1 MAIEV
6 TALVRQISGSTS
18 EGSARSHR
26 VRCDRPEAKGGSDG
40 GPMGGELFL
49 IGLGGCFM
57 SNLLAAIASRE
68 AGITDV
74 EVALSAQLDGT
85 PPRFTEIEL
94 QVSGVYQDKEELEK
108 LVIMA
113 ERGCIVANT
122 IKEAVV
128 LKTRVK

>member
-6 TALVRQISGSTS
+6 TALVRQVSGSTS
-18 EGSARSHR
+18 EGRARNHS

-57 SNLLAAIASRE
+57 SNLLAAIESRE
-68 AGITDV
+68 AEISAV
-74 EVALSAQLDGT
+74 EVALRAQLEGT

-94 QVSGVYQDKEELEK
+94 QVGGVYQDKEELEK
-108 LVIMA
+108 LVIIA

-122 IKEAVV
+122 IRDAVV
-128 LKTRVK
+128 LRTRVR

>member
-6 TALVRQISGSTS
+6 TALVKQVSDSMS
-18 EGSARSHR
+18 EGSVRSHS
-26 VRCDRPEAKGGSDG
+26 VKCDRPEAKGGSDG

-57 SNLLAAIASRE
+57 SNLLAAIQARE
-68 AGITDV
+68 ADITEV

-85 PPRFTEIEL
+85 PPRFNAIEM
-94 QVSGVYQDKEELEK
+94 QVAGICQDKKELEK
-108 LVIMA
+108 LVVIA

-122 IKEAVV
+122 IKEAVA
-128 LKTRVK
+128 LKTTVK

>member
-6 TALVRQISGSTS
+6 TAQVKQVSGSMS
-18 EGSARSHR
+18 EGSARSHS

-57 SNLLAAIASRE
+57 SNLLAAIQVRE
-68 AGITDV
+68 ADITDV

-85 PPRFTEIEL
+85 PPRFTEIEM
-94 QVSGVYQDKEELEK
+94 QVTGVYQDKEELEK
-108 LVIMA
+108 LVIIA

-122 IKEAVV
+122 IREAVV
-128 LKTRVK
+128 LKTGVK

>member
-1 MAIEV
+1 MGIEV

-18 EGSARSHR
+18 EGRARSHS

-57 SNLLAAIASRE
+57 SNLLAAIESRE
-68 AGITDV
+68 AEITAV
-74 EVALSAQLDGT
+74 EVALSAQLEGT

-108 LVIMA
+108 LVIIA

-122 IKEAVV
+122 IRDAVV
-128 LKTRVK
+128 LRTRVR

>member
-18 EGSARSHR
+18 EGRARSHR

-57 SNLLAAIASRE
+57 SNLLAAIESRE
-68 AGITDV
+68 AEITDV
-74 EVALSAQLDGT
+74 EVALSAQLEGT

-108 LVIMA
+108 LVIIA

-122 IKEAVV
+122 IRDAVV
-128 LKTRVK
+128 LKIRVR